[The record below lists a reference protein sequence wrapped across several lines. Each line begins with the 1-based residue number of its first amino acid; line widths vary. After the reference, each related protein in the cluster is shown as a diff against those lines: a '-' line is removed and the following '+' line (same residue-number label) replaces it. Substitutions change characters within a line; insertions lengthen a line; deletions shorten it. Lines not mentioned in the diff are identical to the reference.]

1 MPRLPKTYYNTITL
15 VGAGLAIIMLL
26 TIAISFF
33 LHIAGVLTS
42 PYHGIYTFILL
53 PGVMFVGLFL
63 VPFGIWLETR
73 RLHDPKRKLK
83 RSLVID
89 LNLPA
94 HRMSVFIFVWGSLF
108 LLIISAIGFYETY
121 NYSESVTFCGE
132 ICHKV
137 MSPEYT
143 AYQHSPHARV
153 QCAECHIGE
162 GADWFVKAK
171 ISGLYQ
177 VYSVLFNKYP
187 TPIETPIRNLRPAR
201 ETCERCHWPQ
211 KFSAN
216 LEMAKTYFPFDSTL
230 TKPWAVTLQLKIG
243 GGHSEL
249 GPVHGIHWHM
259 SEENKVE
266 YIATDNKR
274 QVIPWVKITNRKGE
288 SKVYKSDDVAK
299 AADLANGEHRTMDCI
314 DCHNRPAHIYHP
326 PFRTLNDAM
335 AQHRIPVTLP
345 NIRNVA
351 SFALTQ
357 EYTTQAQAKSQIQSF
372 IHNYYES
379 ETPDVAK
386 KQAAE
391 IDETIREVQRIYERN
406 FFPEMKVR
414 WKEYPNNIGHMYSE
428 GCFRCHDNKHRAA
441 DGSILP
447 SDCNT
452 CHLIVAQGPQGK
464 EQSNIRGLPFIHPVN
479 VDGAERTEK
488 CTTCHNGE

>member
-1 MPRLPKTYYNTITL
+1 MPRLPKTYYNIITL
-15 VGAGLAIIMLL
+15 SGAGLALVAL
-26 TIAISFF
+26 GSIAISFS
-33 LHIAGVLTS
+33 LHAFGYYVS
-42 PYHGIYTFILL
+42 PYHGIFTFILF
-53 PGVMFVGLFL
+53 PGVMFIGLFL
-63 VPFGIWLETR
+63 IPFGIWRETK
-73 RLHDPKRKLK
+73 RLRDPRKQEKRA
-83 RSLVID
+83 LVID
-89 LNLPA
+89 LNQA
-94 HRMSVFIFVWGSLF
+94 THRVSFSVFLWGTLF

-121 NYSESVTFCGE
+121 HYSESVSFCGE

-143 AYQHSPHARV
+143 AYQNSPHARV
-153 QCAECHIGE
+153 RCAECHIGE

-171 ISGLYQ
+171 ISGMYQ

-230 TKPWAVTLQLKIG
+230 TKPWSITLQLKIG

-259 SEENKVE
+259 SDENTIE
-266 YIATDNKR
+266 YIATDDKR
-274 QVIPWVKITNRKGE
+274 QVIPWVKITRKNGE
-288 SKVYKSDDVAK
+288 SKVFTTEKK
-299 AADLANGEHRTMDCI
+299 TKEADLAKGERRTMDCI
-314 DCHNRPAHIYHP
+314 DCHNRPAHIYHS

-335 AQHRIPVTLP
+335 AQQRIPPMLP
-345 NIRNVA
+345 NVRSVA

-357 EYTTQAQAKSQIQSF
+357 EYSTKEQAKREIDAV
-372 IHNYYES
+372 IKNYYRNEAPS
-379 ETPDVAK
+379 IAVH
-386 KQAAE
+386 QAAD
-391 IDETIREVQRIYERN
+391 INKTVAEVQRIYERN

-428 GCFRCHDNKHRAA
+428 GCFRCHDNQHRAA
-441 DGSILP
+441 DGSLLA
-447 SDCNT
+447 SECNT

-464 EQSNIRGLPFIHPVN
+464 QSSDINGLPFVHPVN
-479 VDGAERTEK
+479 INGAERTEK